1 MALDTNFNVN
11 PYYDDYDEN
20 KKFLRMLFK
29 PGYAVQAR
37 ELTQIQTIL
46 QQQVQRFG
54 NHVFKNGSVVTGGQT
69 FFQEVTYLKLDSTF
83 LGNAVN
89 VDDFIGKTL
98 VDDNTNPTKRAMV
111 LKVFDADAGTG
122 DPKTLL
128 IKPIFGTEFAAGDT
142 IKTFETNTISAT
154 VATAGV
160 GTGQIFSV
168 NEGVFYYE
176 GFFVKND
183 AQTIAVSK
191 YTANSN
197 TRVGFEITESTVSY
211 ASDTSLLDPA
221 QDASNYQAPGSDR
234 YKIVM
239 TLAQRSL
246 TSIDDTQFIE
256 LARIDEGKLA
266 KYNREP
272 IYSVL
277 EETLARRTYDESG
290 NYTVRPF
297 NLTLNTSAANTANM
311 EVVLSPGK
319 AYVYGYE
326 YETVSPTKLI
336 VPKPRSTNSVTNKR
350 ITADYGYYVY
360 ANTLYGTLPINSLQ
374 TVDLHCV
381 PNSSINVT
389 STATISNTKIGTAR
403 IKSIQFDSATNTSN
417 SATYQ
422 YKAFLFDVN
431 VGSLTGNVH
440 SFANATH
447 ITIRDTTIIANNRLT
462 TDNAYIGAK
471 FRITTG
477 PGAGEPAKLITNY
490 NGSNSLIQISE
501 PFIATLTNVSQYSID
516 FEFNDVNSIVV
527 TSGAGAI
534 ARVAALDIDQRSK
547 DHSTTF
553 DDVFIS
559 DTNSEALIFKLGEN
573 YIANNSI
580 SGLSLS
586 YRRLYES
593 QTFAAGLSPALS
605 LSSGEALSTASS
617 TTTRQANYQVVV
629 TSAGSSSYQ
638 VGKAIPADQFTV
650 DLATR
655 KITVASGFNLTANI
669 YATIDAT
676 APNPKTKTYVDANT
690 SLQLSAGVDL
700 FGNGAVTLYT
710 SNGQIQ
716 IAANTVVKSPIISQ
730 SLYVPDVIRIV
741 SVLDFNNNNITQA
754 NVGSAID
761 VTTRYS
767 LDSGQRDS
775 YYDHSSIKLKPG
787 NAAPVGPLVIKFD
800 SFSSSGAGFF
810 TNDSYNTYSYENI
823 PNFTSSS
830 GTNYSLRDCLDF
842 RPIRSAATAAT
853 ANSIVF
859 DVDSSTTGPK
869 IPENG
874 SDIILSYNYYL
885 PRNDR
890 IILNKDRTFEVV
902 RGIPSLYPEDPKEKD
917 NAMTLYILRSPAYVA
932 NTSNV
937 TTQYFNNRRYT
948 MRDIGSI
955 EKRVENLEYYTA
967 LSLIEQN
974 TVSKQDLTILDSQNL
989 SRFKNGIIVDSF
1001 NGSGVA
1007 DVAQPDYKASI
1018 DSKYQ
1023 ELRPS
1028 FSASAVTLQFDSAN
1042 SSGFTQNGTSLTV
1055 SSGDTTFIDQP
1066 KASKA
1071 SNINPFNITNYIGKI
1086 AIDPTTDIW
1095 LDTNRQPDVKIN
1107 LGGSADAW
1115 SRITSLTSPYDYV
1128 WGNWENH
1135 WTGTS
1140 TTETVN
1146 RGVFSGQSFAGVPGL
1161 AIVDQYT
1168 TTTTQTGSTT
1178 RSGIVSRVVPET
1190 ITQNI
1195 GDRLVDL
1202 SIIPY
1207 MRTKGIVMVGTDFK
1221 PNVTLYPFFDTTPV
1235 EAFTSRANKF
1245 TLQNNN
1251 LSYRTEVG
1259 NFEQVTIYNNG
1270 TASSV
1275 GTAFIVRTS
1284 NTEAFIVNNQPT
1296 GSYNLAS
1303 ANLIGQSTGTSS
1315 KIVRYEHYTGR
1326 VTAANTNSI
1335 TLALDANSANNVSD
1349 YNTSAIFVVSGTG
1362 AGQTATITS
1371 YNPAT
1376 RVAMISGTW
1385 GTTPIANDSFYSIG
1399 RLKTT
1404 AAGDVAGVF
1413 VIPAS
1418 TFRIGEKKLR
1428 LIDNN
1433 INDIVSSTTNGDASF
1448 FAQGAVQTVEASIL
1462 SVTQPTIQRT
1472 AVQQEQPISRVS
1484 GTTRTDVV
1492 VGWYDPLAQTF
1503 LIDPIAY
1510 PQGVYI
1516 SRLRTCFKSKDDTI
1530 PVTLQ
1535 LRPTVNG
1542 YPSSSVIYPNGS
1554 VTLTPDKVK
1563 ITDSPSL
1570 DDATKFT
1577 EFKFDSP
1584 IYMQPGEHSFVLFA
1598 NSNKY
1603 EAYVAEVGK
1612 LDIVQQRQI
1621 SEQAYGGSLFLSQNG
1636 STWTADQTS
1645 DMLFRIYR
1653 NVFSTAPASLQFNV
1667 VAPSANV
1674 NYDLMHL
1681 ITNDLVIANTSVT
1694 YAFNSTRDGL
1704 GSKTD
1709 FLPITQLKDYT
1720 MDDGFGR
1727 RVITGANTSLV
1738 LKATMAT
1745 LNPAVTPVVDTSRC
1759 GAILVENKINNLPLA
1774 NSGIFV
1780 TSPGTGYAN
1789 TADITVTITGGGG
1802 TGATAVANVVSNTV
1816 NSVYITNAG
1825 SGYTTSPTITLTPG
1839 SGGGSGAAV
1848 VYNGEDKQLGGNSNV
1863 RYMTRKVILND
1874 GFDSGDLR
1882 VYLTAYKPSNAN
1894 IHVYFKILSKS
1905 DNDLFDNKNYQ
1916 LMTELGNQNYV
1927 ATNKNDFRELVFAPG
1942 LGGVANNS
1950 VSYTTDTTGF
1960 STFRTFAIK
1969 IVMAGTDTIDVPKV
1983 RDVRAIAFPAG

>member
-11 PYYDDYDEN
+11 PYYDDYDED

-37 ELTQIQTIL
+37 ELTQLQAIL
-46 QQQVQRFG
+46 QKQVQRFG

-69 FFQEVTYLKLDSTF
+69 FFQNVTYLKLDSTF

-89 VDDFIGKTL
+89 VDDFVGKTL

-111 LKVFDADAGTG
+111 MKVFDADAGTG

-128 IKPIFGTEFAAGDT
+128 VKQIFGAEFAPGDT
-142 IKTFETNTISAT
+142 IKTFETSTVSAT
-154 VATAGV
+154 IATAGV

-234 YKIVM
+234 YKIAM

-256 LARIDEGKLA
+256 LTRIEEGNLT
-266 KYNREP
+266 KYSRFP

-277 EETLARRTYDESG
+277 EDTLARRTYDESG

-297 NLTLNTSAANTANM
+297 NLTLNTSSANSANM
-311 EVVLSPGK
+311 EVTLSPGK

-336 VPKPRSTNSVTNKR
+336 VPKPRSTNSVANKR

-374 TVDLHCV
+374 AVDLHCV

-422 YKAFLFDVN
+422 YKTFLFDVN
-431 VGSLTGNVH
+431 VGSLTGVVNTAINV
-440 SFANATH
+440 SAVQIANTL
-447 ITIRDTTIIANNRLT
+447 ILANNRMT

-471 FRITTG
+471 FRITSG
-477 PGAGEPAKLITNY
+477 PGAGETAKIITNY
-490 NGSNSLIQISE
+490 SGVNSTITLSE
-501 PFIATLTNVSQYSID
+501 PFIAPLTNASVYSID

-527 TSGAGAI
+527 TSGAGAT

-559 DTNSEALIFKLGEN
+559 DTNTEALIFKLGED
-573 YIANNSI
+573 YIANSSI
-580 SGLSLS
+580 TGLSLS
-586 YRRLYES
+586 FRRLYES
-593 QTFAAGLSPALS
+593 QTFSAGLSPALS

-617 TTTRQANYQVVV
+617 STTRQTNYQVVV
-629 TSAGSSSYQ
+629 TSAGSSGYQ

-655 KITVASGFNLTANI
+655 KITVTSGLNLTANI

-676 APNPKTKTYVDANT
+676 APNPKTKTYVPANT
-690 SLQLSAGVDL
+690 SLQLSAGVNL

-716 IAANTVVKSPIISQ
+716 IAANTVVKSPTVSQ
-730 SLYVPDVIRIV
+730 SLYVPDVTRIV

-754 NVGSAID
+754 NVSSAID
-761 VTTRYS
+761 VTTRYT
-767 LDSGQRDS
+767 LDTGQRDS

-787 NAAPVGPLVIKFD
+787 SAAPVGPLVVKFD

-842 RPIRSAATAAT
+842 RPIRAAATAAT
-853 ANSIVF
+853 ANSVVF

-902 RGIPSLYPEDPKEKD
+902 KGIPSLYPEDPKEKD
-917 NAMTLYILRSPAYVA
+917 NAMTLYMLRSPAYVA

-967 LSLIEQN
+967 LSLVEQN

-1001 NGSGVA
+1001 TGSGVA

-1018 DSKYQ
+1018 DSKNQ

-1042 SSGFTQNGTSLTV
+1042 SSGFTQNGTSITV

-1066 KASKA
+1066 RASKA

-1086 AIDPTTDIW
+1086 TIDPTTDIW
-1095 LDTNRQPDVKIN
+1095 LDTNRQPDVVIN

-1135 WTGTS
+1135 WTGTN
-1140 TTETVN
+1140 TTTQYL
-1146 RGVFSGQSFAGVPGL
+1146 GQNFNTNGRNPILESYL
-1161 AIVDQYT
+1161 
-1168 TTTTQTGSTT
+1168 TTTTQTGTAT
-1178 RSGIVSRVVPET
+1178 RSGVVSRVVPET

-1207 MRTKGIVMVGTDFK
+1207 MRTKGVVLVGTDFK

-1235 EAFTSRANKF
+1235 EAFTARANKI
-1245 TLQNNN
+1245 TLRNNN
-1251 LSYRTEVG
+1251 LTYRTEVG

-1270 TASSV
+1270 TSSSV

-1315 KIVRYEHYTGR
+1315 RIVRYDHYTGR
-1326 VTAANTNSI
+1326 VAAANTNSI
-1335 TLALDANSANNVSD
+1335 TLALDADSANNVSD

-1376 RVAMISGTW
+1376 RVAVISGTW

-1399 RLKTT
+1399 RMRTT
-1404 AAGDVAGVF
+1404 AAGDVAGIF
-1413 VIPAS
+1413 TIPAS

-1433 INDIVSSTTNGDASF
+1433 INDIVASTTNGDASF

-1462 SVTQPTIQRT
+1462 SIVQPTIQRT
-1472 AVQQEQPISRVS
+1472 AVQQEQPISRVA

-1584 IYMQPGEHSFVLFA
+1584 IFMQPGEHSFVLFA

-1653 NVFSTAPASLQFNV
+1653 NVFSTAPATLQFNV
-1667 VAPSANV
+1667 VAPSSNV
-1674 NYDLMHL
+1674 PYDLMHL
-1681 ITNDLVIANTSVT
+1681 ITNDLTIANTSVAYT
-1694 YAFNSTRDGL
+1694 FNSTRDGL
-1704 GSKTD
+1704 GSKTG
-1709 FLPITQLKDYT
+1709 FLPITQLRNYT

-1759 GAILVENKINNLPLA
+1759 GAILVQNIINNLPLS

-1780 TSPGTGYAN
+1780 TSRGTGYAN
-1789 TADITVTITGGGG
+1789 TTDVTVTITGGGG

-1848 VYNGEDKQLGGNSNV
+1848 VYNGEDKQLGGNSDV

-1942 LGGVANNS
+1942 LAGVANNS